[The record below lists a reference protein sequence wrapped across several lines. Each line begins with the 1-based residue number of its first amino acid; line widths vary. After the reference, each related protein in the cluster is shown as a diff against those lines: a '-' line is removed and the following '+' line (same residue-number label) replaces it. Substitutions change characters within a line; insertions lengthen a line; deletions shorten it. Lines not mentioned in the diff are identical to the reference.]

1 MRVGITGASG
11 LLGTALAPA
20 LEAQGHEVWRFVRGT
35 GQAPS
40 ERTISWDPAGNQ
52 LDPAAV
58 APLDAVVHLAGEN
71 LAEGRWTDERKH
83 RILAS
88 RVDGTSLVARTIASL
103 DRKPVL
109 LSASGVGYY
118 GDAGIEPL
126 DETAPRGQG
135 FLAEV
140 CEAWEAATEPA
151 ADAGARVVVLRMGV
165 VLSKAGGALAKMLLP
180 FKLGLG
186 GRIGTGHQWMSWVVL
201 DDVLRVMSF
210 ALEHERLAGAV
221 NVAAPNPV
229 QSSEL
234 TTTLARVLSRPS
246 IMPLPAFAVRAMF
259 GEMGEQVLL
268 AGQRVL
274 PTRLEREGF
283 RFDYHELE
291 PALRH
296 VLGR

>member
-1 MRVGITGASG
+1 M
-11 LLGTALAPA
+11 LGTALAPA
-20 LEAQGHEVWRFVRGT
+20 LEAAGHEVWRFVRAAGA
-35 GQAPS
+35 GPS
-40 ERTISWDPAGNQ
+40 NRTISWDPVAGR
-52 LDPAAV
+52 LDPASV

-71 LAEGRWTDERKH
+71 LADGRWTDERKR
-83 RILAS
+83 RILSS

-109 LSASGVGYY
+109 VSASGVGYY

-135 FLAEV
+135 FLADV

-151 ADAGARVVVLRMGV
+151 STAGARVVVMRMGV
-165 VLSKAGGALAKMLLP
+165 VLSADAGALAKMLLP

-186 GRIGTGHQWMSWVVL
+186 GRIGSGHQWMSWIVL
-201 DDVLRVMSF
+201 DDVLRVVSF
-210 ALEHERLAGAV
+210 VLEHEQLAGAL
-221 NVAAPNPV
+221 NVAAPHPV
-229 QSSEL
+229 QSSEF
-234 TTTLARVLSRPS
+234 TATLARVLSRPGV
-246 IMPLPAFAVRAMF
+246 MPLPAFAVRAMF

-268 AGQRVL
+268 AGQRAV
-274 PTRLEREGF
+274 PARLEREGF
-283 RFDYHELE
+283 RFAHPDLE

>member
-1 MRVGITGASG
+1 M
-11 LLGTALAPA
+11 LGTALAPA
-20 LEAQGHEVWRFVRGT
+20 LEADGHEVWRFVRSGGAT
-35 GQAPS
+35 AAN
-40 ERTISWDPAGNQ
+40 RTISWDPGAGR

-71 LAEGRWTDERKH
+71 LAEGRWTDERKR

-88 RVDGTSLVARTIASL
+88 RVDGTSLVARTIAAL

-118 GDAGIEPL
+118 GDSGIEPL

-140 CEAWEAATEPA
+140 CDAWEGATEPA
-151 ADAGARVVVLRMGV
+151 SGAGARVVVLRMGV
-165 VLSKAGGALAKMLLP
+165 VLSGTAGALAKMLLP

-186 GRIGTGHQWMSWVVL
+186 GRIGSGHQWMSWVVL
-201 DDVLRVMSF
+201 DDVLRVVRF
-210 ALEHERLAGAV
+210 ALEHEHLAGAV
-221 NVAAPNPV
+221 NVVAPRPV
-229 QSSEL
+229 QSSEF
-234 TTTLARVLSRPS
+234 TATLARVLSRPS
-246 IMPLPAFAVRAMF
+246 LLPLPAFAVRAMF

-274 PTRLEREGF
+274 PARLEREGF
-283 RFDYHELE
+283 RFEHPELE
-291 PALRH
+291 AALRH